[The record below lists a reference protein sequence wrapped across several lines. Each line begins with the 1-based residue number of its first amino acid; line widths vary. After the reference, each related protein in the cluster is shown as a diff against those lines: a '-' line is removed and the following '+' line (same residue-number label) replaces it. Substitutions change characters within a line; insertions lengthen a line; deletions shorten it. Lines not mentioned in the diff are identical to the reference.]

1 MGNECRWLSGQGNGA
16 RWGMSAG
23 GHGVEGT
30 ARGGERVRVATG
42 SRERRCTVICDNL
55 GDNKTGA
62 ASSCPLKLQKMVIDL
77 ANLNIF

>member
-1 MGNECRWLSGQGNGA
+1 MEVVLNFTKGLEHEVSRPGLEYHSKNRLSVILHKEYLN
-16 RWGMSAG
+16 SLI
-23 GHGVEGT
+23 
-30 ARGGERVRVATG
+30 ATLFNH
-42 SRERRCTVICDNL
+42 VNL